1 MAGDLIVANARI
13 VTAEA
18 ELTGSLAAAGGRI
31 TRLDEGATRAA
42 GAVDFEGDYLLPGLV
57 ELHTDHLERHY
68 TPRPGVRWPAVTAV
82 MAHDAQVAAA
92 GITTVFDALALVG
105 GRSGEDR
112 LETLRPMVDGIRRA
126 QAGGM
131 LRAEHFLHL
140 RCEVTEA
147 HVLELFE
154 PFRDDPLVHFMSV
167 MDHAPGHRQFADLAK
182 YREIYKGM
190 LGMTDEQLD
199 AQTASRI
206 AASRTYGV
214 TNRDALTAIGRERGL
229 PIASHDDE
237 TPAHVAE
244 AAALGMVVSEFPTT
258 LAAARAA
265 REHGLQILMGAPNLV
280 RGGSHSGNVSA
291 GELAA
296 EGLVDILSSDYVP
309 VSLLHGAFTLAGEA
323 GAESSIGLPAALATV
338 TVNPARAAS
347 LGDRGR
353 IEPGL
358 RADLLRVRLVDGV
371 PVVRSVWREG
381 ERVA

>member
-1 MAGDLIVANARI
+1 MAGDLIVAHARI

-18 ELTGSLAAAGGRI
+18 VLTGSVAVAGGRI
-31 TRLDEGATRAA
+31 TDLDRDAA
-42 GAVDFEGDYLLPGLV
+42 CPTGAVDFEGDYLLPGLV

-105 GRSGEDR
+105 GRNGEDR
-112 LETLRPMVDGIRRA
+112 LETLRPMVDGIRQA
-126 QAGGM
+126 QAGKM

-140 RCEVTEA
+140 RCEVTES

-154 PFRDDPLVHFMSV
+154 PFRDDPLVQFMSV
-167 MDHAPGHRQFADLAK
+167 MDHAPGHRQFSDLAK

-190 LGMTDEQLD
+190 LGMTDEQID
-199 AQTASRI
+199 AQTAERI
-206 AASRTYGV
+206 AASRTHGV
-214 TNRDALTAIGRERGL
+214 TNREALAAFGRGRGL

-237 TPAHVAE
+237 TVAHVEE

-258 LAAARAA
+258 LTAARAA

-291 GELAA
+291 GELAR

-309 VSLLHGAFTLAGEA
+309 VSLLHGAFTLAEG
-323 GAESSIGLPAALATV
+323 GIGLPQALATV
-338 TVNPARAAS
+338 TINPARAAG
-347 LGDRGR
+347 LEDRGR

-371 PVVRSVWREG
+371 PVVRAVWREG

>member
-1 MAGDLIVANARI
+1 MPGDLIVAHARI
-13 VTAEA
+13 VTAEDV
-18 ELTGSLAAAGGRI
+18 LTGSVAVSDGRI
-31 TRLDEGATRAA
+31 TDLDRDAA
-42 GAVDFEGDYLLPGLV
+42 CPPGAVDFEGDYLLPGLV

-82 MAHDAQVAAA
+82 MAHDAQVASA

-105 GRSGEDR
+105 GRNGEDR
-112 LETLRPMVDGIRRA
+112 LETLRPMVDGIRQA

-147 HVLELFE
+147 QVLQLFE
-154 PFRDDPLVHFMSV
+154 PFRDDPLVQFMSV
-167 MDHAPGHRQFADLAK
+167 MDHAPGHRQFSDLAK

-190 LGMTDEQLD
+190 LGLTDEQID
-199 AQTASRI
+199 AQMAERI
-206 AASRTYGV
+206 AASRTHGV
-214 TNRDALTAIGRERGL
+214 ANRDALAAFGRGRGL

-237 TPAHVAE
+237 TPAHVEE

-291 GELAA
+291 GELAR

-309 VSLLHGAFTLAGEA
+309 VSLLHGAFTLAEGEH
-323 GAESSIGLPAALATV
+323 GIGLPQALATV
-338 TVNPARAAS
+338 TVNPARAAG
-347 LGDRGR
+347 LEDRGR

-371 PVVRSVWREG
+371 PVIRAVWREG

>member
-1 MAGDLIVANARI
+1 MARDLSVANARI
-13 VTAEA
+13 VTADA
-18 ELTGSLAAAGGRI
+18 VLAGSLAAADGRI
-31 TRLDEGATRAA
+31 TAIDDGAACAA
-42 GAVDFEGDYLLPGLV
+42 GSIDFDGDYLLPGLV

-68 TPRPGVRWPAVTAV
+68 TPRPGVHWPAVSAV
-82 MAHDAQVAAA
+82 MAHDAQVASA

-112 LETLRPMVDGIRRA
+112 LETLRPMVDGIRQA

-140 RCEVTEA
+140 RCEVTESR
-147 HVLELFE
+147 VLELFQ
-154 PFRDDPLVHFMSV
+154 DDPLVHFMSV

-190 LGMTDEQLD
+190 LGLTDEQID
-199 AQTASRI
+199 AQMAERI
-206 AASRTYGV
+206 AASRTHGV
-214 TNRDALTAIGRERGL
+214 SNRDTLAQIGRDRGL

-258 LAAARAA
+258 LAAARSA
-265 REHGLQILMGAPNLV
+265 RDHGLQILMGAPNLV

-309 VSLLHGAFTLAGEA
+309 VSLLQGAFALAADGRVE
-323 GAESSIGLPAALATV
+323 LPEALATV
-338 TVNPARAAS
+338 TVNPARAAG
-347 LGDRGR
+347 LADRGR
-353 IEPGL
+353 IATGL

-371 PVVRSVWREG
+371 PVVRAVWREG

>member
-1 MAGDLIVANARI
+1 MAGDLIVAHARI
-13 VTAEA
+13 VTADA
-18 ELTGSLAAAGGRI
+18 ELTGSLAASGGVI
-31 TRLDEGATRAA
+31 TRLDYGAAQPA
-42 GAVDFEGDYLLPGLV
+42 GAIDFEGDYLLPGLV

-126 QAGGM
+126 QDGGM

-167 MDHAPGHRQFADLAK
+167 MDHAPGHRQFSDLAK

-291 GELAA
+291 GELAR

-309 VSLLHGAFTLAGEA
+309 VSLLHGAFTLAA
-323 GAESSIGLPAALATV
+323 GGDESEPGIALPQALATV
-338 TVNPARAAS
+338 TVNPARAAG
-347 LGDRGR
+347 LEDRGR

-381 ERVA
+381 ERV

>member
-1 MAGDLIVANARI
+1 MAGDLIVAHARI

-18 ELTGSLAAAGGRI
+18 VLTGSVAVAGGRI
-31 TRLDEGATRAA
+31 TDLDRDAA
-42 GAVDFEGDYLLPGLV
+42 CPSGAVDFEGDYLLPGLV

-105 GRSGEDR
+105 GRNGEDR
-112 LETLRPMVDGIRRA
+112 LETLRPMVDGIRQA
-126 QAGGM
+126 QSGGM

-147 HVLELFE
+147 HVLQLFE
-154 PFRDDPLVHFMSV
+154 PFRDDPLVQFMSV
-167 MDHAPGHRQFADLAK
+167 MDHAPGHRQFSDLAK

-190 LGMTDEQLD
+190 LGMTDEQID
-199 AQTASRI
+199 AQTAERI
-206 AASRTYGV
+206 AASRTHGV
-214 TNRDALTAIGRERGL
+214 TNRDALAAIGRGRGL

-237 TPAHVAE
+237 TVAHIEE

-258 LAAARAA
+258 LTAARAA
-265 REHGLQILMGAPNLV
+265 RQHGLQILMGAPNLV

-291 GELAA
+291 GELAR

-309 VSLLHGAFTLAGEA
+309 VSLLHGAFTLAEGEA
-323 GAESSIGLPAALATV
+323 GIGLPQALATV
-338 TVNPARAAS
+338 TVNPARAA
-347 LGDRGR
+347 
-353 IEPGL
+353 GL
-358 RADLLRVRLVDGV
+358 ED
-371 PVVRSVWREG
+371 
-381 ERVA
+381 

>member
-1 MAGDLIVANARI
+1 MPGDLIVAHARI

-18 ELTGSLAAAGGRI
+18 VLTGSLAVAGGRI
-31 TRLDEGATRAA
+31 ADLDRDESLPP

-105 GRSGEDR
+105 GRNGEDR
-112 LETLRPMVDGIRRA
+112 LETLRPMVDGIRQA
-126 QAGGM
+126 QAGSM

-147 HVLELFE
+147 NVLQLFE
-154 PFRDDPLVHFMSV
+154 PFRDDPLVQFMSV

-190 LGMTDEQLD
+190 LGMTDEQID
-199 AQTASRI
+199 AQTAERI
-206 AASRTYGV
+206 AASRTHGV
-214 TNRDALTAIGRERGL
+214 TNRDALAAIGRGRGL

-237 TPAHVAE
+237 TVAHVEE

-258 LAAARAA
+258 LTAARAA

-291 GELAA
+291 GELAR

-309 VSLLHGAFTLAGEA
+309 VSLLHGAFTLADGEH
-323 GAESSIGLPAALATV
+323 GIGLPQALATV
-338 TVNPARAAS
+338 TINPARAAG
-347 LGDRGR
+347 LEDRGR

-371 PVVRSVWREG
+371 PVIRAVWREG

>member
-13 VTAEA
+13 VTAEV

-31 TRLDEGATRAA
+31 TGLDEGATGLA

-112 LETLRPMVDGIRRA
+112 LETLRPMVDGIRQA

-199 AQTASRI
+199 AQTEARI

-309 VSLLHGAFTLAGEA
+309 VSLLHGAFTLAGKD
-323 GAESSIGLPAALATV
+323 GAESGIGLPAALATV
-338 TVNPARAAS
+338 SVNPARAAS
-347 LGDRGR
+347 LADRGR

>member
-1 MAGDLIVANARI
+1 MAGDLIVAHARI

-18 ELTGSLAAAGGRI
+18 VLTGSVAVAGGRI
-31 TRLDEGATRAA
+31 ADLDRDEACPP

-82 MAHDAQVAAA
+82 MAHDAQVASA

-105 GRSGEDR
+105 GRNGEDR
-112 LETLRPMVDGIRRA
+112 LETLRPMVDGIRQA
-126 QAGGM
+126 QAGKM

-140 RCEVTEA
+140 RCEVTELN
-147 HVLELFE
+147 VLELFE
-154 PFRDDPLVHFMSV
+154 PFRNDPLVQFMSV
-167 MDHAPGHRQFADLAK
+167 MDHAPGHRQFADLSK

-199 AQTASRI
+199 AQTADRI
-206 AASRTYGV
+206 AASRTHGI
-214 TNRDALTAIGRERGL
+214 TNRDALAAIGRGRGL

-237 TPAHVAE
+237 TVAHVEE

-258 LAAARAA
+258 LTAARAA

-291 GELAA
+291 GELAR

-309 VSLLHGAFTLAGEA
+309 VSLLHGAFTLAEGEH
-323 GAESSIGLPAALATV
+323 GIGLPQALATV
-338 TVNPARAAS
+338 TINPARAAG
-347 LGDRGR
+347 LEDRGR

-371 PVVRSVWREG
+371 PVIRAVWREG

>member
-1 MAGDLIVANARI
+1 MLSPARDLIVAHARI
-13 VTAEA
+13 VTEEA
-18 ELTGSLAAAGGRI
+18 VVTGSLAVAEGRI
-31 TRLDEGATRAA
+31 TDLDTGAACPP

-112 LETLRPMVDGIRRA
+112 LETLRPMVDGIRQA

-147 HVLELFE
+147 HVLDLFE
-154 PFRDDPLVHFMSV
+154 PFQDDPLVQFMSV
-167 MDHAPGHRQFADLAK
+167 MDHAPGHRQFSDLAK

-190 LGMTDEQLD
+190 LGLTDEQID
-199 AQTASRI
+199 AQMAERI
-206 AASRTYGV
+206 AASRTHGV
-214 TNRDALTAIGRERGL
+214 ANRERLAAIGRGRGL

-237 TPAHVAE
+237 TPAHVEE

-265 REHGLQILMGAPNLV
+265 REHGLRILMGAPNLV

-291 GELAA
+291 GELAR

-309 VSLLHGAFTLAGEA
+309 VSLLHGAFTLAEGEQ
-323 GAESSIGLPAALATV
+323 GIGLPQALATV
-338 TVNPARAAS
+338 TVNPARAAG
-347 LGDRGR
+347 LEDRGR
-353 IEPGL
+353 IAPGL

-371 PVVRSVWREG
+371 PVIRAVWREG

>member
-1 MAGDLIVANARI
+1 MARDLSVANARI
-13 VTAEA
+13 VTADA
-18 ELTGSLAAAGGRI
+18 VLAGSLAAADGRI
-31 TRLDEGATRAA
+31 TAIDDGAACAA
-42 GAVDFEGDYLLPGLV
+42 GSIDFDGDYLLPGLV

-68 TPRPGVRWPAVTAV
+68 TPRPGVHWPAVSAV
-82 MAHDAQVAAA
+82 MAHDAQVASA

-112 LETLRPMVDGIRRA
+112 LETLRPMVDGIRQA

-140 RCEVTEA
+140 RCEVTESR
-147 HVLELFE
+147 VLELFE
-154 PFRDDPLVHFMSV
+154 PFQDDPLVHFMSV

-190 LGMTDEQLD
+190 LGLTDEQID
-199 AQTASRI
+199 AQMAERI
-206 AASRTYGV
+206 AASRTHGV
-214 TNRDALTAIGRERGL
+214 SNRDTLAQIGRDRGL

-258 LAAARAA
+258 LAAARSA
-265 REHGLQILMGAPNLV
+265 RDHGLQILMGAPNLV

-309 VSLLHGAFTLAGEA
+309 VSLLQGAFALAADGRVE
-323 GAESSIGLPAALATV
+323 LPEALATV
-338 TVNPARAAS
+338 TVNPARAAG
-347 LGDRGR
+347 LADRGR
-353 IEPGL
+353 IATGL

-371 PVVRSVWREG
+371 PVVRAVWREG

>member
-1 MAGDLIVANARI
+1 MAGDLIVAHARI

-18 ELTGSLAAAGGRI
+18 VLTGSVAVAGGRI
-31 TRLDEGATRAA
+31 VDLDRDEACPP

-105 GRSGEDR
+105 GRNGEDR
-112 LETLRPMVDGIRRA
+112 LETLRPMVDGIRQA
-126 QAGGM
+126 QAGKM

-140 RCEVTEA
+140 RCEVTELN
-147 HVLELFE
+147 VLELFE
-154 PFRDDPLVHFMSV
+154 PFRDDPLVQFMSV
-167 MDHAPGHRQFADLAK
+167 MDHAPGHRQFADLGK
-182 YREIYKGM
+182 YREIYKGL
-190 LGMTDEQLD
+190 LGMTDEQLE
-199 AQTASRI
+199 AQTAERI

-214 TNRDALTAIGRERGL
+214 TNRDALAAIGRGRGL

-237 TPAHVAE
+237 TVAHVEE

-258 LAAARAA
+258 LTAARAA

-291 GELAA
+291 GELAR

-309 VSLLHGAFTLAGEA
+309 VSLLHGAFTLAEGEH
-323 GAESSIGLPAALATV
+323 GIGLPRALATV
-338 TVNPARAAS
+338 TINPARAAG
-347 LGDRGR
+347 LEDRGR

-371 PVVRSVWREG
+371 PVIRAVWREG

>member
-1 MAGDLIVANARI
+1 
-13 VTAEA
+13 
-18 ELTGSLAAAGGRI
+18 
-31 TRLDEGATRAA
+31 
-42 GAVDFEGDYLLPGLV
+42 
-57 ELHTDHLERHY
+57 
-68 TPRPGVRWPAVTAV
+68 VRWPAVTAV

-112 LETLRPMVDGIRRA
+112 LETLRPMVDGIRQA

-199 AQTASRI
+199 AQTEARI

-309 VSLLHGAFTLAGEA
+309 VSLLHGAFTLAGKD
-323 GAESSIGLPAALATV
+323 GAESGIGLPAALATV
-338 TVNPARAAS
+338 SVNPARAAS
-347 LGDRGR
+347 LADRGR

>member
-1 MAGDLIVANARI
+1 MAGDLIVAHARI

-18 ELTGSLAAAGGRI
+18 VLTGSLAVAGGRI
-31 TRLDEGATRAA
+31 ADLDRDDSLPA

-105 GRSGEDR
+105 GRNGEDR
-112 LETLRPMVDGIRRA
+112 LETLRPMVDGIRQA
-126 QAGGM
+126 QAGKM

-140 RCEVTEA
+140 RCEVTELN
-147 HVLELFE
+147 VLELFE
-154 PFRDDPLVHFMSV
+154 PFRDDPLVQFMSV

-190 LGMTDEQLD
+190 LGMTDAQLD
-199 AQTASRI
+199 AQTAERI
-206 AASRTYGV
+206 AASRTHGV
-214 TNRDALTAIGRERGL
+214 TNRDALAAIGRGRGL

-237 TPAHVAE
+237 TVAHVEE

-258 LAAARAA
+258 LTAARAA
-265 REHGLQILMGAPNLV
+265 RQHGLQILMGAPNLV

-291 GELAA
+291 GELAR

-309 VSLLHGAFTLAGEA
+309 VSLLHGAFTLAEGEH
-323 GAESSIGLPAALATV
+323 GIGLPQALATV
-338 TVNPARAAS
+338 TVNPARAAG
-347 LGDRGR
+347 LEDRGR

-371 PVVRSVWREG
+371 PVVRAVWREG